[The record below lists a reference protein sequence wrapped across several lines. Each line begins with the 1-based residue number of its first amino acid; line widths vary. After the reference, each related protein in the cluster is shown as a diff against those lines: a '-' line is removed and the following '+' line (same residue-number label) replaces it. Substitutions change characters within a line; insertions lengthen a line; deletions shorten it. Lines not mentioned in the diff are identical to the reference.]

1 MQKYVF
7 CLSGKMRARFREHV
21 ISGIELV
28 AGDQREFCISVEL
41 NRSAVVSNPF
51 NAHVP
56 VRVCQFLPGSGIS
69 ANDFL
74 PDAGE

>member
-1 MQKYVF
+1 MLDFAKVLLAEAEQGGAV
-7 CLSGKMRARFREHV
+7 
-21 ISGIELV
+21 ELGV
-28 AGDQREFCISVEL
+28 AADIVVEL